1 MAKKKE
7 IDIEETAIIED
18 NEILVK
24 EKQTWKLNAIESLA
38 YEGMKGLFVGA
49 FMVGDILGFNKKEDT
64 EE

>member
-1 MAKKKE
+1 MAKKE
-7 IDIEETAIIED
+7 IDIEETAVVD
-18 NEILVK
+18 GNEILVK

-49 FMVGDILGFNKKEDT
+49 FMIGDILGFKDKNDS